1 MKLPAQK
8 KEYPK
13 TGKENNTSIN
23 VFRYEDET
31 TYCIYIQKQHLKSML
46 ICYNYQILKIT
57 CFN

>member
-13 TGKENNTSIN
+13 IGKENNTSIN

-31 TYCIYIQKQHLKSML
+31 TYCIYI
-46 ICYNYQILKIT
+46 
-57 CFN
+57 